1 MFLKLKNQLS
11 TYNCSLALRF
21 DFWVLT
27 QVKYIF
33 DLGFVLT
40 LLFVSIQIMEVFKHF
55 NQLHIPIR
63 IPNCLNSPAVLGLGM
78 SSIGIII
85 LTDFSLQIHLC
96 FRFTQNSRQI
106 TEFIKDLSCTTLRF
120 HRIFTWEK
128 IKGGVEILSHFLQF
142 ESWQVTPSNFVLE
155 TFFCD
160 I

>member
-1 MFLKLKNQLS
+1 M
-11 TYNCSLALRF
+11 
-21 DFWVLT
+21 
-27 QVKYIF
+27 
-33 DLGFVLT
+33 
-40 LLFVSIQIMEVFKHF
+40 
-55 NQLHIPIR
+55 
-63 IPNCLNSPAVLGLGM
+63 NSPAVLGLGM

-155 TFFCD
+155 TFFVIFKSVTEQVFTYFYNFWPKKPDYSDFLWEIVFVYKSFAVRELQVSVKTTC
-160 I
+160 IHNWNFL